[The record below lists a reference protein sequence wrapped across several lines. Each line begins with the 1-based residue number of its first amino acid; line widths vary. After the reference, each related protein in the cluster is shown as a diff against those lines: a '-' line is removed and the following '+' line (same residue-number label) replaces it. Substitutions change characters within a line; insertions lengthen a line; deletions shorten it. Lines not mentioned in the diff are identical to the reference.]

1 MNYFSG
7 ILMSGI
13 ANWSIRGI
21 FVTLFG
27 MCRFTLINT
36 ISMKHLV
43 CHNATKNSYTFG
55 WEIPMAM
62 FCFLAEARVEIDTLK
77 P

>member
-1 MNYFSG
+1 
-7 ILMSGI
+7 
-13 ANWSIRGI
+13 
-21 FVTLFG
+21 
-27 MCRFTLINT
+27 
-36 ISMKHLV
+36 MKHLV
-43 CHNATKNSYTFG
+43 CRKANKNSYTFG

>member
-1 MNYFSG
+1 MNDVLF
-7 ILMSGI
+7 IHTKLI
-13 ANWSIRGI
+13 FVN

-43 CHNATKNSYTFG
+43 CRKANKNSYTFG